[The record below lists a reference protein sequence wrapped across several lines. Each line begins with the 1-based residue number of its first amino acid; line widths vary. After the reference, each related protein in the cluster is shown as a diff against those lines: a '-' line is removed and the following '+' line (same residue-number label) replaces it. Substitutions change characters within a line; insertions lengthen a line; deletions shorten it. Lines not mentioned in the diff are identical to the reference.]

1 MNKKVFYR
9 KDYLTSKK
17 KYRLLCNNTPANLIC
32 LEKPIINRNFV
43 KVITINEVKINKN

>member
-9 KDYLTSKK
+9 KDYLTTKK
-17 KYRLLCNNTPANLIC
+17 KYRLLCENHPVSLIC

-43 KVITINEVKINKN
+43 KTITINEIKK

>member
-1 MNKKVFYR
+1 MNKKVFYK
-9 KDYLTSKK
+9 KDLTSKK
-17 KYRLLCNNTPANLIC
+17 KYRLLCDNQPINLIC